1 MKHVNLLFGISP
13 YRDDGSDVD
22 SENDNVQ
29 VRGLC
34 YTVDNPAVEE
44 DKDNS
49 HDERC
54 HCEECMIDGCQRYRC
69 FLCERDNMRLEA
81 AEYHCSE
88 DTHMGNLQELK
99 REQEDAICLVDR
111 WNQIHAKKEFKRLG
125 GADRFCLPDSLL
137 AAVYRYTAAKSPDEE
152 SQHTILK
159 AYRLMKAFEDAERL
173 TLLWLAVWKAEC
185 LLQMPLSA
193 DFYATQKW
201 FLSEWKNAKNAQRQS
216 NAMSTITALV
226 CPFLQSPNRT

>member
-1 MKHVNLLFGISP
+1 MKHENLLFGISP
-13 YRDDGSDVD
+13 YRDDSSDVD

-99 REQEDAICLVDR
+99 REQEDAIRLVDR
-111 WNQIHAKKEFKRLG
+111 WNQVHKRLE
-125 GADRFCLPDSLL
+125 GAGRFCLPDSLL
-137 AAVYRYTAAKSPDEE
+137 AAIYRCLILGDTGVSLAAGGAAHDLMLDEE
-152 SQHTILK
+152 HGGSSGTNGGVIELNSLKPSFVSDVDAVESCLVDIAQHIKGVLDGE
-159 AYRLMKAFEDAERL
+159 YPQSFD
-173 TLLWLAVWKAEC
+173 
-185 LLQMPLSA
+185 
-193 DFYATQKW
+193 
-201 FLSEWKNAKNAQRQS
+201 EWQRIVVVVDVV
-216 NAMSTITALV
+216 AA
-226 CPFLQSPNRT
+226 